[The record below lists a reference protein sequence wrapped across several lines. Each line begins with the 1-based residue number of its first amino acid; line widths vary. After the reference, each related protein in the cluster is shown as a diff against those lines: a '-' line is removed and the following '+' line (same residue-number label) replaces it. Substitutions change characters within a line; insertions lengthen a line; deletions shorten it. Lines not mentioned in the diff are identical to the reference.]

1 MSAAALGLVQ
11 QSIDRRPRFSRH
23 DPPAFRL
30 TTDDLTIIHHVGD
43 HRFLRS
49 THIIQLIGRSADKIL
64 RRLTALYHNG
74 YLDRPHA
81 QLDYSPRVGSAPIVY
96 ALGNKGATLYA
107 GINGTEPVITDW
119 TDKNRDISHPYIEH
133 ALLISDFMVA
143 LECAVR
149 SYSGISLL
157 SARDLWS
164 GPRAAP
170 PSLTAMVPGIKDE
183 VSVTPDKIFAIEF
196 SQTGH
201 RNYFAVEADRSTMP
215 VERRSLAQS
224 SFKKKLLAYH
234 HGHKAKQHTRLWGFP
249 GFRMLTLIKSQER
262 MGSMLKVLQAI
273 TGGKGSNVFLF
284 AHPEML
290 SLGLDPLK
298 TSWTSGKGQQTL
310 LLDLSKMTGSGLS
323 N

>member
-1 MSAAALGLVQ
+1 MSTAVLAFTQ
-11 QSIDRRPRFSRH
+11 QSIDRRPRFRRH

-96 ALGNKGATLYA
+96 ALGNKGAALYA
-107 GINGTEPVITDW
+107 GINGTEPVRTDW
-119 TDKNRDISHPYIEH
+119 TDKNRDVSHPYIEH
-133 ALLISDFMVA
+133 ALLIADFMVA

-149 SYSGISLL
+149 AHPGISLL
-157 SARDLWS
+157 SARDIRR
-164 GPRAAP
+164 GEGAASW
-170 PSLTAMVPGIKDE
+170 SLTATVPGIKDE
-183 VSVTPDKIFAIEF
+183 VAVTPDKIFAIEF
-196 SQTGH
+196 SRTGH

-215 VERRSLAQS
+215 IERRSLAQS

-234 HGHKAKQHTRLWGFP
+234 HAHKTKKHTLLWGIP
-249 GFRMLTLIKSQER
+249 GFRMLTLLKSEER
-262 MGSMLKVLQAI
+262 MVSMLKVLNII

-284 AHPEML
+284 AHPKIFL
-290 SLGLDPLK
+290 QGLDPLK
-298 TSWTSGKGQQTL
+298 ALWISGKGHDTT
-310 LLDLSKMTGSGLS
+310 LLDLSTATIS
-323 N
+323 